1 MKAISHLP
9 RALIARRTSTPNDAV
24 SVIAAHSAPCGIG
37 KWEVGKGP
45 PRRSV
50 FCPSFRRFDKCWGYS
65 RYFPLAPPTDRHH
78 RAQGL
83 FGAKITR
90 RQPRGDHFAKT
101 RASSTPRRS
110 AIKVRVACPKGSI
123 RAVTDHLSVV
133 NQPIPSPMSL
143 QESDDSSGIVSRR
156 PFRV

>member
-1 MKAISHLP
+1 MGKASRFL
-9 RALIARRTSTPNDAV
+9 
-24 SVIAAHSAPCGIG
+24 
-37 KWEVGKGP
+37 
-45 PRRSV
+45 
-50 FCPSFRRFDKCWGYS
+50 PSFGRFDKCWGYS

-143 QESDDSSGIVSRR
+143 QESDDSSGIVSRLSVPGLR
-156 PFRV
+156 NCFAKRVRSMYYLRLDPSLDRGTDGRMDAS